1 MDTGETESDPVIRDS
16 RADKGSREYKDSR
29 ADKGSREYKDS
40 RADKGSREY
49 KDSRAD
55 DRRADLRKEVPYG
68 GI

>member
-16 RADKGSREYKDSR
+16 RADKGSR
-29 ADKGSREYKDS
+29 ADKDS

>member
-1 MDTGETESDPVIRDS
+1 MDTGETESDPGIRDS
-16 RADKGSREYKDSR
+16 RADKD
-29 ADKGSREYKDS
+29 SREYKDS

>member
-1 MDTGETESDPVIRDS
+1 MNTDETESDPVIRDS
-16 RADKGSREYKDSR
+16 RADKGSR
-29 ADKGSREYKDS
+29 AD
-40 RADKGSREY
+40 

>member
-16 RADKGSREYKDSR
+16 RADKD
-29 ADKGSREYKDS
+29 SREYKDS

>member
-16 RADKGSREYKDSR
+16 RADKD
-29 ADKGSREYKDS
+29 
-40 RADKGSREY
+40 SREY

>member
-16 RADKGSREYKDSR
+16 RADKGSR
-29 ADKGSREYKDS
+29 ADKDSREYKDS
-40 RADKGSREY
+40 RV
-49 KDSRAD
+49 D